1 VARLLGASRPEGLP
15 ATPRRTIGAVLRRA
29 LPGLPVV
36 ALVAVLAVGGVAV
49 SGCAAGGTS
58 GGSGPSASPTATQT
72 ITVHFTGGV
81 ISPPPGRVVVPV
93 GTAVH
98 LVVTSDVA
106 EEVHNHYDNVE
117 QEVTPGGT
125 VTFDFVAEHPGIYEV
140 ELHHANK
147 QLLELQVQ

>member
-1 VARLLGASRPEGLP
+1 MS
-15 ATPRRTIGAVLRRA
+15 TRTIGAVLRPRVPRLPA
-29 LPGLPVV
+29 L
-36 ALVAVLAVGGVAV
+36 ALAGVLAVGGVAV
-49 SGCAAGGTS
+49 CGCAAGSTPTS
-58 GGSGPSASPTATQT
+58 GSGASGPSSSPTATKT

-117 QEVTPGGT
+117 QEVAAGGT

-147 QLLELQVQ
+147 QLFELQIQ